1 MIWNPYHQPNPNDS
15 HLSFLSPTHV
25 STHIPISLVSTIG
38 VWCLKIDIWNN
49 IVISVRII
57 TDMSNRVLHQ
67 KLKQLAAE
75 HQKLNKELLLS
86 SNVAG
91 GTLPLLNVLVFI
103 IARVKPNFEFYT
115 ITSMLPAVWVFG
127 VQLDYSYRLKS
138 VWVTV
143 VKCISWT
150 TVAALADMLL
160 KKCVLWKI
168 DFLIGLLSIPWMR
181 WKLRYNFR
189 KLQVFFA
196 RIPRGWCFF
205 LY

>member
-1 MIWNPYHQPNPNDS
+1 
-15 HLSFLSPTHV
+15 
-25 STHIPISLVSTIG
+25 
-38 VWCLKIDIWNN
+38 
-49 IVISVRII
+49 
-57 TDMSNRVLHQ
+57 MSNRVLHQ

-160 KKCVLWKI
+160 KNCVLWKI
-168 DFLIGLLSIPWMR
+168 DFLIGLLSISWMR

-189 KLQVFFA
+189 KLQMFFA
-196 RIPRGWCFF
+196 RTPRGGVFF
-205 LY
+205 YTT